1 MAGFGNRRQVVSGS
15 GGNFSVLDLKKIEGT
30 HEFFKL
36 EEGANR
42 IEILPYVA
50 ESKDHPLIA
59 KGKLEKGDLDYNLAV
74 YVHKNIGAAGGS
86 YVCPKFTYN
95 KPCPICEA
103 MDEYKKAG
111 KDTESKALYPSQR
124 LFYNI
129 LNNMDREK
137 GIQIFETNA
146 KYFQKPLEAA
156 DKDSQTD
163 TDIQEKC
170 PDAFFADTKNGLTV
184 KVVGAKEKFNGK
196 DFIQASSITLLPRKE
211 SVKEFVKDVIPFD
224 QCLKLHTY
232 DELEAIFTGADE
244 GDAEPEEEEAP
255 VVKKATK
262 PPVEED
268 DDDEPPAK
276 PTTKAPVEDDEPTC
290 PVNPKW
296 WGVANDTKPECSKCD
311 NKTFKACM
319 KASM

>member
-1 MAGFGNRRQVVSGS
+1 MADWGNRKKVVSGG
-15 GGNFSVLDLKKIEGT
+15 GGNFSVLDLKRVEGT

-36 EEGANR
+36 VEGANR

-59 KGKLEKGDLDYNLAV
+59 KGALEKGDLDYNLAV

-86 YVCPKFTYN
+86 YVCPQFTYK

-103 MDEYKKAG
+103 MEAYRKAG
-111 KDTESKALYPSQR
+111 KEDESKALFPAQR
-124 LFYNI
+124 LFYNV
-129 LNNMDREK
+129 LDNMDRDK
-137 GIQIFETNA
+137 GVQIFETNA

-163 TDIQEKC
+163 EDIQEKC
-170 PDAFFADTKNGLTV
+170 PDAYFADVKNGLTV
-184 KVVGAKEKFNGK
+184 KVVGSKEKFNGK
-196 DFIQASSITLLPRKE
+196 EFIQASSITLLPRKE
-211 SVKEFVKDVIPFD
+211 SVKEFAKDVVPFD

-232 DELEAIFTGADE
+232 DELEAIFTGADV
-244 GDAEPEEEEAP
+244 DEPEEEDEAP
-255 VVKKATK
+255 PPAKAKK
-262 PPVEED
+262 PPVD

-276 PTTKAPVEDDEPTC
+276 SAKKAVVEDDEPTC

-296 WGVANDTKPECSKCD
+296 WGVGNDTHPECSKCD

-319 KASM
+319 KAGM